1 MPKVILF
8 ILWNLPASTHHAAVM
23 ECGEV
28 EIPTL
33 VRRTL
38 QFTKPLHVLQ
48 KAVKFKV
55 LSSDLKTMGYN
66 LSKVQHHHLSHLTA
80 TIVSCKVSE
89 WAIDNFPM
97 WSLSPSYLSS
107 WSLWGVQPQPFI

>member
-1 MPKVILF
+1 MIYIF
-8 ILWNLPASTHHAAVM
+8 CFFCGIYQHSINAAAV

-28 EIPTL
+28 KIPNL
-33 VRRTL
+33 VPWTL

-66 LSKVQHHHLSHLTA
+66 LFIVQHHFYHISRPLLCLA
-80 TIVSCKVSE
+80 K
-89 WAIDNFPM
+89 
-97 WSLSPSYLSS
+97 
-107 WSLWGVQPQPFI
+107 

>member
-1 MPKVILF
+1 M
-8 ILWNLPASTHHAAVM
+8 AHTHCRQTMITKSEHSINAAAV

-28 EIPTL
+28 KIPNL
-33 VRRTL
+33 VPWTL

-48 KAVKFKV
+48 KAVKFNV
-55 LSSDLKTMGYN
+55 LSSYLKTMGYN

-89 WAIDNFPM
+89 WAIDN
-97 WSLSPSYLSS
+97 SPT
-107 WSLWGVQPQPFI
+107 